1 MSYRLPPLNGL
12 RAFEAAGRH
21 LSFKHAA
28 EELAVTPGAV
38 SQQIKHLEQA
48 MGVPLFQRLHRS
60 LILTGHGE
68 ALLPAVSDAF
78 HLLSA
83 ASDTIARGLKTRALK
98 LGISPRL
105 AKDPKDLLARL
116 GHGRRLS
123 ELVRVTPTDD
133 MADLLDGS
141 LDAILR
147 PGSGPYPGMHA
158 ERLTL
163 AAAFAP
169 HRQAALIVWPGLARC
184 REFLK
189 VKALLTEEGG
199 GAVDMRNPGAA
210 ARKSARS

>member
-21 LSFKHAA
+21 LSFRRAA

-48 MGVPLFQRLHRS
+48 LGVPLFQRLHRS

-68 ALLPAVSDAF
+68 TLLPAVSDAF
-78 HLLSA
+78 HLLST
-83 ASDTIARGLKTRALK
+83 ASDTVSRSLTTRALR

-105 AKDPKDLLARL
+105 AKDPEDLLARL
-116 GHGRRLS
+116 GNRRRLA

-133 MADLLDGS
+133 FADLMDGS

-147 PGSGPYPGMHA
+147 PGGGSYPGMHVEA
-158 ERLTL
+158 LTL
-163 AAAFAP
+163 TAAFAP
-169 HRQAALIVWPGLARC
+169 HRQAAIIVWPGLARC
-184 REFLK
+184 RGFLK
-189 VKALLTEEGG
+189 VRALLTE
-199 GAVDMRNPGAA
+199 P
-210 ARKSARS
+210 